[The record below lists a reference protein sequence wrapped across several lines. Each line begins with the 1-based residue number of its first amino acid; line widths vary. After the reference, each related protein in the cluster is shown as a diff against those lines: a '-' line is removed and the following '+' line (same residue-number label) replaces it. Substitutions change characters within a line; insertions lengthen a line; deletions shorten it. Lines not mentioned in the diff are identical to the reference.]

1 MHSAQMMNNFSTE
14 NNSLRLSI
22 TGIHLQKHILE
33 KQKNIIQ
40 ILSVHPKS
48 IRLMCRTY
56 KYYCSEVAMEQSAP
70 TVHVTS
76 TKQMEEPSN
85 MGG

>member
-1 MHSAQMMNNFSTE
+1 MHSAQMMNNFCTE
-14 NNSLRLSI
+14 NNYLRLSI
-22 TGIHLQKHILE
+22 TCFHLQKHILE
-33 KQKNIIQ
+33 QQKKIIQ

-48 IRLMCRTY
+48 IRLMCKTC
-56 KYYCSEVAMEQSAP
+56 YCSEVAMEQSAP

-76 TKQMEEPSN
+76 TKQIKEPSN